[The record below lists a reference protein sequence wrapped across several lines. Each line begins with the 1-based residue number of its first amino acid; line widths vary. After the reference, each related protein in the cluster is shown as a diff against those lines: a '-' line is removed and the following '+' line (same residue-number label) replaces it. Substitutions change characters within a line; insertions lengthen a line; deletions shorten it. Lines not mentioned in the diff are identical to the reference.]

1 MVNDN
6 LKLDGILGGYS
17 LHILQPPLGG
27 GGVLG
32 KLRSELRKERS
43 FSFSGGGGGGVFW
56 VSSDLNSGKKVRVF
70 HCREGGVV
78 FWVSSDLN
86 SGKKVRVFHW
96 EGVLGKLRSELSKE
110 T

>member
-27 GGVLG
+27 VWESSDLTSGKKGVFHFLG
-32 KLRSELRKERS
+32 VGL
-43 FSFSGGGGGGVFW
+43 GVFW

-70 HCREGGVV
+70 HFQGGGVYAK
-78 FWVSSDLN
+78 FQN
-86 SGKKVRVFHW
+86 R
-96 EGVLGKLRSELSKE
+96 GVLEKFGQNFLEA
-110 T
+110 